1 LVTRPLAGTKAAI
14 RRMAALLETEGR

>member
-14 RRMAALLETEGR
+14 RRMSALLETEGR